1 MPTNDSRVWFVTG
14 ATSGFGRAMSQE
26 ILDRGERLVATG
38 RDQQRVA
45 ETFPDRDRD
54 RALGLEL
61 DVTDAEAARGAFDDA
76 VAHFGR
82 VDVVF
87 NNAGVAGSVGAAE
100 EVTDEQI
107 REQIETNL
115 VGAINVTRA
124 ALPHLR
130 RQRAGHLLQMSSL
143 NGVEGLPG
151 ASYYA
156 AAKFGIEGFSESLA
170 DEVAPLGIK
179 VTIVE
184 PGPHRTRL
192 LADDNVAWSREI
204 ADYADTVGATRD
216 QLRELDQNQPGD
228 PVRAVK
234 AMIKAVESTDPPRRL
249 PLGEMA
255 IEHIRAKLRDQLEQ
269 LDAWAN
275 LSTTSDFPDQ
285 SAA

>member
-1 MPTNDSRVWFVTG
+1 MPTNDGRVWFVTG

-61 DVTDAEAARGAFDDA
+61 DVTDAEAARGAFGDA